1 MDLKVKYTKSSRVKI
16 MFGII
21 GLLIILLI
29 ALFVFKWHGHKAI
42 NDSTQKASYNNY
54 IYKIR
59 YDFGAE
65 SYIYLLPDNVIK
77 TVNVQEIYDIESN
90 CNCMKP
96 TGKFKYEEN
105 TINFS
110 KETKANVIKVF
121 DELYKKSGT
130 KEFNAD
136 NIELSKYQQRV
147 LLATTLNSEDHLT
160 IESNLKHKTINKE
173 FNSKSAN
180 YKIVN
185 SKTLLDDSSK
195 NKTVNKMAKYLNEIV
210 NNDFDKI
217 NNSSLKVI
225 ENGNVFENQ
234 GVNLQLEFVYAG
246 PYSLSFV
253 YTAEGQLGTTTIHEK
268 KGYTFKYTGD
278 INEFD
283 MNGWKDRYY
292 NEALNIFMKTNL
304 YIDYKDQL
312 NKDWKTILYDNM
324 YLTGNWYLSDDK
336 IEFLIPAYL
345 LGFDETTARVISI
358 GVKVDQDF

>member
-59 YDFGAE
+59 YDLGAE

-136 NIELSKYQQRV
+136 NIGPTNGSVAILNTRALKGSLFSGRRSISAPVRGCTPLTAPLS
-147 LLATTLNSEDHLT
+147 S
-160 IESNLKHKTINKE
+160 
-173 FNSKSAN
+173 
-180 YKIVN
+180 
-185 SKTLLDDSSK
+185 
-195 NKTVNKMAKYLNEIV
+195 
-210 NNDFDKI
+210 
-217 NNSSLKVI
+217 
-225 ENGNVFENQ
+225 G
-234 GVNLQLEFVYAG
+234 
-246 PYSLSFV
+246 
-253 YTAEGQLGTTTIHEK
+253 EG
-268 KGYTFKYTGD
+268 
-278 INEFD
+278 
-283 MNGWKDRYY
+283 R
-292 NEALNIFMKTNL
+292 
-304 YIDYKDQL
+304 
-312 NKDWKTILYDNM
+312 
-324 YLTGNWYLSDDK
+324 
-336 IEFLIPAYL
+336 
-345 LGFDETTARVISI
+345 
-358 GVKVDQDF
+358 